1 MEVRRGAPA
10 RLLGAGA
17 RSGDMAMTGVGSMRE
32 LAECRAR
39 GSVAARLVQV
49 WAEVARGRWALLG
62 AYLGTSWVV
71 ARVYWQTTHQLDT
84 ATIEQFVAGTAD
96 KPFAYRVLMPWV
108 LGWANRLN
116 GVDDLVVTDIG
127 LRVLVL
133 FGVMVV
139 MRRWLRHFVD
149 PVLADVGPL
158 LLGVMLPGTFVWY
171 WPYDFAGILVWTVCL
186 LALVERRYALYLLVF
201 TVGTF
206 NRETTFLL
214 IGVFGVTQWEALGA
228 RRTLRWAGVQVA
240 IFAAIFVGL
249 RLAIHPADGDAMEW
263 HLLKNAAFLIGQ
275 KGPFVFEGYMTMLSA
290 LGFVWLLA
298 PWYWG
303 RKSLFLRQAC
313 WIIPV
318 HAAAILVT
326 GRLVEPR
333 LWNEWIPV
341 VLAMAGQT
349 LMAFR
354 REEGTSATAP

>member
-1 MEVRRGAPA
+1 MG
-10 RLLGAGA
+10 
-17 RSGDMAMTGVGSMRE
+17 GVGSTRE
-32 LAECRAR
+32 VAKSRAR
-39 GSVAARLVQV
+39 GSVAARLARA
-49 WAEVARGRWALLG
+49 WAEVARGRWALFA

-71 ARVYWQTTHQLDT
+71 ARIYWQTTHQLET
-84 ATIEQFVAGTAD
+84 ATIEKFVAGTAD

-108 LGWANRLN
+108 LGWVNRLN

-127 LRVLVL
+127 LRVVVL
-133 FGVMVV
+133 FGVMVM

-149 PVLADVGPL
+149 PLLADVGPL

-206 NRETTFLL
+206 NRETTFFL
-214 IGVFGVTQWEALGA
+214 IGVFAVTQWDALGW
-228 RRTLRWAGVQVA
+228 RQTLRWAGVQLA

-249 RLAIHPADGDAMEW
+249 RLAIHPASGDAVEW
-263 HLLKNAAFLIGQ
+263 HLLNNAAFLIGR
-275 KGPFVFEGYMTMLSA
+275 KGPFVFEGWMIMLSA
-290 LGFVWLLA
+290 LGFLWLVA
-298 PWYWG
+298 PWYWR
-303 RKSLFLRQAC
+303 RKSEFLRKVS

-318 HAAAILVT
+318 HAAAILAT
-326 GRLVEPR
+326 GRLLEPR

-349 LMAFR
+349 LMEFR
-354 REEGTSATAP
+354 REEGEKASAASAGGGGA